1 MYAASED
8 NAMGFYG
15 DALITAEGSDSSD
28 SFPTDAGAPEFI
40 IRKTHKLAKF
50 SFQNMD

>member
-8 NAMGFYG
+8 NAMGYG
-15 DALITAEGSDSSD
+15 DALITVEGSDDSD
-28 SFPTDAGAPEFI
+28 EFPTDAGAPEFAVYGESV
-40 IRKTHKLAKF
+40 KTAKF